1 MPKNTR
7 FFAYHQKYSL
17 YLSKD
22 TDMALKNKEYL
33 YNFVGGGWN
42 SEYAKTKRGAISQ
55 AKKRWKDSPDLVID
69 EKSFRVSTPEDYNNC
84 LSLFY

>member
-7 FFAYHQKYSL
+7 FLAYHQKYSL